1 MTSADAWRANVRR
14 MYAWR
19 ALTMMHFFAG
29 SLVPFFTEWG
39 GLTLSQLFLLQ
50 GWFFLWIF
58 LLEVPTGAVADKY
71 GRKTS
76 LILASA
82 CLVTATAIYATGAG
96 LVRFLIA
103 EVIWAASAALASGAD
118 EAMVYDSLK
127 AAGDEKDSK
136 RALSRLA
143 TFDIGAIAVAAP
155 LGSLMA
161 DRWGLRAPTF
171 AMLAPFSLGLL
182 AAFALREPPTG
193 EAPEAKPG
201 YREVLS
207 RGVRYF
213 RGHKAL
219 RALAF
224 DSVTVW
230 MLCFMTIWLFQPRL
244 KELGVGVA
252 AYGFV
257 TAAMTLAQIAILN
270 SGGRVERFF
279 GGTRRYLVWSAV
291 IPGLAFLALPFARHP
306 LAAAALFVLITGFG
320 LSRSVVISNYLN
332 KHIDGPMRATVLS
345 MVGMSR
351 QLTGVVVLPLT
362 GLLTKVSLGAT
373 FSVLGV
379 LILICVWASSVEESH
394 LADA

>member
-1 MTSADAWRANVRR
+1 MTSPGVWRANVRR
-14 MYAWR
+14 MYVWR

-29 SLVPFFTEWG
+29 ALVPFFTDWG
-39 GLTLSQLFLLQ
+39 GLTLPQLFLLQ

-76 LILASA
+76 IVCATA
-82 CLVTATAIYATGAG
+82 CLIAATALYATGKG
-96 LVRFLIA
+96 LARFLLA
-103 EVIWAASAALASGAD
+103 ELIWAASAALASGAD

-127 AAGDEKDSK
+127 AAGDEKESK
-136 RALSRLA
+136 KALSRLA
-143 TFDIGAIAVAAP
+143 TFDIGAIALAAP

-161 DRWGLRAPTF
+161 AGWGLRAPMF
-171 AMLAPFSLGLL
+171 AMLFPFSLGLL
-182 AAFALREPPTG
+182 AALTLKEPPTG

-201 YREVLS
+201 YSEVLT

-224 DSVTVW
+224 DSVTIW
-230 MLCFMTIWLFQPRL
+230 MLSFMTVWLFQPRL

-257 TAAMTLAQIAILN
+257 TAAMTLSQIAVLN
-270 SGGRVERFF
+270 LGDRVEKFF

-291 IPGLAFLALPFARHP
+291 IPGLAFLLLPFARHP
-306 LAAAALFVLITGFG
+306 LAASGLFVLIAGFG
-320 LSRSVVISNYLN
+320 LSRSVVISNYMN

-351 QLTGVVVLPLT
+351 QLTGIVVLPLT
-362 GLLTKVSLGAT
+362 GLLTKASLGAT
-373 FSVLGV
+373 FAVLGA
-379 LILICVWASSVEESH
+379 LILGCAWASSVEEAH
-394 LADA
+394 LSDA